1 MRRIV
6 SYIEDHFSEK
16 ILLSDIADEE
26 NLDLYY
32 LSHLFTESFG
42 IPFQKYIAKLRC
54 EHARSLLLMTDRS
67 LLDISISLGFS
78 DPKYFNKNF
87 KDLYGCTPK
96 EYRVRFSSLD
106 LSMQQISMLTTQ
118 EFMSK
123 EASKVFLSREA
134 PILLK
139 YFSNN

>member
-54 EHARSLLLMTDRS
+54 ERARSLLLMTDRS

-139 YFSNN
+139 YFSDN